1 MATVSSDVKK
11 RVGLSS
17 KKLKRMES
25 KKKKIESFLQLC
37 GETPSANLNAS
48 AGIKKKRLN
57 PEESGVPHAAPISE
71 EAAADTL
78 EKEETIGE
86 VLARLRAEKIARQ
99 KASMAFPKFYM
110 TDIGHKAAWTWPDPA
125 NNVDDNADA
134 DEGKS
139 FVYLQDIQSLLL
151 VSMMGQESPQ
161 LTRWC
166 RYLRNAKTSHI
177 VVVTVS
183 GMSADTLGENAEQ
196 FSQLRALFPDGG
208 VRVDPAARYGST
220 TESELTQV
228 PISLRSGLKLR
239 CVFGSLEAA
248 EAAGAIFK
256 CYRAFAPIVA
266 PGDKGAAEPSSQASA
281 DASPSPEQTEAA
293 VEAAK
298 KRRRAEK
305 LIRSPDAF
313 PRTMLLLSP
322 VQMLMEGYPL
332 IPVNNTQSFVYT
344 KKRYLP
350 VHDKSPMYGL
360 DCEMCFTTARTNELT
375 RVTMVDEEERVV
387 LDELVK
393 PRNRIIDYLT
403 QYSGITK
410 QMLDPVWTRIEDVQ
424 RAIRNILPADAI
436 LVGQSLNGDLHA
448 LHMMH
453 PYVIDSSVIFN
464 LTGVRR
470 IKSKLKLLTSTF
482 LGEEI
487 QTGTD
492 GHCSAEDASASLRLI
507 KYKLSQ
513 GLFYGDS
520 ALQQAHEQI
529 MEKAYHEYDEVKPV
543 TEVYIY
549 DPKEIAYCTE
559 PKKEPEKPAVEAP
572 KDPKETAPTFA
583 MCRKQLREEAFR
595 GAVSS
600 LFFYLKRR
608 KNKTPT
614 HLVGHKKV
622 LKNYPRY
629 VLKSTSHTEVT
640 HNAEAAQAALSAMK
654 TEHLVMV
661 GLRAQNRNGML
672 TKQGTA
678 ELDQLV
684 SSIYRSCRKASL
696 FVLLFEGSKDEG
708 TQVIQHGVCF
718 VKVKETEKT
727 EPVPPEKQ
735 SDAKEM
741 EETEPVPPEKQSD
754 ATLG

>member
-11 RVGLSS
+11 PVGLSS

-48 AGIKKKRLN
+48 AGAKKKRLN
-57 PEESGVPHAAPISE
+57 PEESDVPHAAPISE
-71 EAAADTL
+71 EEAADAL
-78 EKEETIGE
+78 ERGEAIGE
-86 VLARLRAEKIARQ
+86 ELARLRLEKIARL
-99 KASMAFPKFYM
+99 KARMAFPKFYM
-110 TDIGHKAAWTWPDPA
+110 TDVGHKAAWTWPDPA
-125 NNVDDNADA
+125 NNVDDNA

-151 VSMMGQESPQ
+151 VSMMGQESPI

-183 GMSADTLGENAEQ
+183 GMSADTLGENVEQ

-266 PGDKGAAEPSSQASA
+266 PGDRKAEPQPPAQAEPTA
-281 DASPSPEQTEAA
+281 EQ
-293 VEAAK
+293 VK

-332 IPVNNTQSFVYT
+332 IPVNNTQYFVYT
-344 KKRYLP
+344 KKQYLP

-410 QMLDPVWTRIEDVQ
+410 QMLDPVQTRIEDVQ

-464 LTGVRR
+464 LSGVRR

-520 ALQQAHEQI
+520 ALQQDHEQI
-529 MEKAYHEYDEVKPV
+529 MEKAYHEYDEVKPI
-543 TEVYIY
+543 EVYIY
-549 DPKEIAYCTE
+549 DPKEIAYCTQ
-559 PKKEPEKPAVEAP
+559 PKKEPEKPAVEPERPAVEPP
-572 KDPKETAPTFA
+572 KDLKKTASTFA
-583 MCRKQLREEAFR
+583 ACRKQLREEAFR
-595 GAVSS
+595 GAVSN
-600 LFFYLKRR
+600 LFFYLKRK

-622 LKNYPRY
+622 LKNYPTF
-629 VLKSTSHTEVT
+629 VLKSTPHTEVM

-654 TEHLVMV
+654 TEHFVMV
-661 GLRAQNRNGML
+661 GLRARNKNGML

-696 FVLLFEGSKDEG
+696 FVLLFEGCKDEG

-718 VKVKETEKT
+718 VKVKETE
-727 EPVPPEKQ
+727 
-735 SDAKEM
+735 
-741 EETEPVPPEKQSD
+741 ETEPVPPEKQSD
-754 ATLG
+754 ATLE